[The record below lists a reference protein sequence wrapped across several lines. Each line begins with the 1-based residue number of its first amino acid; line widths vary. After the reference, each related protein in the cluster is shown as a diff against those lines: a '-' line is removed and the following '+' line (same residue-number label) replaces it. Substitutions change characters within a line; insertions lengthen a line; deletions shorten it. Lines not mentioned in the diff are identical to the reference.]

1 MRQFQ
6 LNVLNI
12 MGMGEWERFSHVA
25 MRIKGLSQQRRT
37 GNGTSGK
44 LNQFGIKIDKKI
56 VSFRIDIYFRENH
69 YSQYHDVG
77 MQPSSLPTYT
87 AAARHARG
95 AAI

>member
-1 MRQFQ
+1 
-6 LNVLNI
+6 
-12 MGMGEWERFSHVA
+12 MGIGEWERFSHVA

-44 LNQFGIKIDKKI
+44 LNQFGTKIDKK
-56 VSFRIDIYFRENH
+56 
-69 YSQYHDVG
+69 
-77 MQPSSLPTYT
+77 SSISEYISTSEKIIIHNAMMSECSRLAYQLYT